1 MRGQPI
7 IWQLLGHVVLCNI
20 SPVFYFLLDGNL
32 NVDDSKGEAQ
42 KASLTRF
49 KSVNVRM
56 KVDIDMSSLQN
67 TQGFKL
73 FNTNWVA

>member
-1 MRGQPI
+1 M
-7 IWQLLGHVVLCNI
+7 
-20 SPVFYFLLDGNL
+20 FYLLLDGNL
-32 NVDDSKGEAQ
+32 YVDDSKGEAQ

-49 KSVNVRM
+49 KSVNIRI